1 MRSRVGHSYI
11 KKMMAENNAVFGGEH
26 SGHFYFK
33 DFWCAD
39 SGMLAALHAIAALF
53 DQQKPLSQLLMNFNK
68 YALSGEIN
76 TKVADQK
83 TAIQLIKSHFTSADG
98 SRDESVNF
106 DELDGLT
113 VSTQR
118 WSFNVRPSNTEPL
131 LRLNVEAITH
141 EEMLRMQDLVLRLI
155 RSG

>member
-1 MRSRVGHSYI
+1 
-11 KKMMAENNAVFGGEH
+11 MMAENQAVFGGEH

-39 SGMLAALHAIAALF
+39 SGMLAALHAIAALL
-53 DQQKPLSQLLMNFNK
+53 QEQESLSALLSRFNK

-76 TKVADQK
+76 TKVGDQK
-83 TAIQLIKSHFTSADG
+83 AAIQLIKTHFSSSKNSSKD
-98 SRDESVNF
+98 SREEDVAF

-113 VSTQR
+113 VSAQD

-131 LRLNVEAITH
+131 LRLNVEAVTH
-141 EEMLRMQDLVLRLI
+141 EEMLRVQDLVLRLI
-155 RSG
+155 RNG

>member
-1 MRSRVGHSYI
+1 
-11 KKMMAENNAVFGGEH
+11 MMAENQAVFGGEH

-39 SGMLAALHAIAALF
+39 SGMLAALHAIAALLEE
-53 DQQKPLSQLLMNFNK
+53 QEALSALLSRFNK

-76 TKVADQK
+76 TKVEDQK
-83 TAIQLIKSHFTSADG
+83 AAIQLIKTHFSSSKDSSKH
-98 SRDESVNF
+98 SREEDVTF

-113 VSTQR
+113 VSAQD

-141 EEMLRMQDLVLRLI
+141 EEMLRVQELVLRLI
-155 RSG
+155 RNG

>member
-1 MRSRVGHSYI
+1 
-11 KKMMAENNAVFGGEH
+11 MMAENQAVFGGEH

-39 SGMLAALHAIAALF
+39 SGMLAALHAIAALLEE
-53 DQQKPLSQLLMNFNK
+53 QEALSALLSRFNK

-76 TKVADQK
+76 TKVEDQK
-83 TAIQLIKSHFTSADG
+83 AAIQLIKTHFS
-98 SRDESVNF
+98 SRKDSSKDLSKEDVTF

-113 VSTQR
+113 VSAQD

-141 EEMLRMQDLVLRLI
+141 EEMLRVQELVLRLI
-155 RSG
+155 RNG